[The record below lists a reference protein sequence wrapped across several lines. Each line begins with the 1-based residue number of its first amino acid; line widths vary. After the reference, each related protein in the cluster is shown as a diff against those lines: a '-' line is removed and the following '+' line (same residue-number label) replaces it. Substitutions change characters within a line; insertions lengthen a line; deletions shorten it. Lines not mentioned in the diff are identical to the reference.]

1 MPQSKEYLNK
11 VKKMLSGLGLLW
23 VIVLFC
29 VVMSFASP
37 AFLSTTNFINL
48 LIQATVLW
56 TVSLGVTF
64 VIITGGIDLSVG
76 SVMALSSSVGLSL
89 IMVSGMPVFVGI
101 MVMLAI
107 GACFGLFNGLMVTR
121 FGLPPMIVT
130 LATMVIGRG
139 MVLIYTN
146 SANIAPVPRLFQ
158 LVASQRVLSIPV
170 IVWIAIGFSIIAWI
184 LLSRTV
190 FGRSIYA
197 TGGNKVAA
205 RLAGI
210 KTNSVVTMAY
220 VISGI
225 AAALAGFLLTSR
237 LESAG
242 PNAGIGIEL
251 NVIAAVVIGGSSLFG
266 GRGTI
271 FGTILGVALITLVS
285 NAINLL
291 GVPPA
296 WDQLVRGSVIL
307 IAVILDVYRVKYV
320 KHMDSKR
327 A

>member
-1 MPQSKEYLNK
+1 
-11 VKKMLSGLGLLW
+11 
-23 VIVLFC
+23 
-29 VVMSFASP
+29 
-37 AFLSTTNFINL
+37 
-48 LIQATVLW
+48 
-56 TVSLGVTF
+56 
-64 VIITGGIDLSVG
+64 
-76 SVMALSSSVGLSL
+76 
-89 IMVSGMPVFVGI
+89 
-101 MVMLAI
+101 MLAI